1 MLHFNATLVFVL
13 LSFGFFM
20 LLMKAIY
27 FDPMLRIKME
37 RERRLVDDREAAQRF
52 SEDYERLRSEYE
64 SALQRA
70 RREAQRVIR
79 ESREQAQASASQT
92 LTQARQEAQT
102 DMDRQMDELAQWR
115 EVAYRQLA
123 PERENLM
130 RLIVRKI
137 TEHRPVGTVSA
148 HQHLA

>member
-52 SEDYERLRSEYE
+52 SEDYERLRAEYE

-79 ESREQAQASASQT
+79 ESREQAKASASQT

-102 DMDRQMDELAQWR
+102 DMDRQMGELAQWR
-115 EVAYRQLA
+115 EVTYRQLA
-123 PERENLM
+123 PEREALM

-137 TEHRPVGTVSA
+137 TEHRPVGTVPA
-148 HQHLA
+148 HQPLA